1 MKREK
6 GKLYTLNEESQRIT
20 RRERTFH
27 SCQYL
32 KKKKKEEINTMGKS
46 TDLFKEIRDTMGK
59 CHAKRETVKER
70 NCTDLTEAED
80 IKRCERNTQI
90 NYAQKIL

>member
-1 MKREK
+1 
-6 GKLYTLNEESQRIT
+6 
-20 RRERTFH
+20 
-27 SCQYL
+27 
-32 KKKKKEEINTMGKS
+32 MGKS

-90 NYAQKIL
+90 NYAQKIFMTQLSTMVRSLTHR